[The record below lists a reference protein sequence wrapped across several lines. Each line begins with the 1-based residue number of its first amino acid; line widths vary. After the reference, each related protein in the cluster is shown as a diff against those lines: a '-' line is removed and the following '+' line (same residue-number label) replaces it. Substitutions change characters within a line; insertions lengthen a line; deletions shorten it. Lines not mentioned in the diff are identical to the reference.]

1 MSRLLDVYLKDVL
14 VGKLCQDNTARLFFT
29 YNVDYLKSDGLPISI
44 SMPLQEKPFEDNIVR
59 PFFSGLLPDD
69 IVRQRLARYLGLSE
83 KNPFSLLEAIGGECA
98 GALSLYSDGERAQVS
113 EQEVEILDDQKL
125 SEILNLLKSRP
136 LLAGDDGLRLS
147 LAGAQDKIAVGLKN
161 DNICIMRGTTPTT
174 HILKPSVSDIED
186 SVHNELFC
194 MRLANMVGIET
205 PNVDIKFVNGM
216 PYFLVER
223 YDRVKGPKGII
234 RLHQEDFCQSLSI
247 MPEQKYEREGG
258 PSIEE
263 CLELISENS
272 LMSADDSIFFL
283 ERIIFNY
290 IIGNADAHGKNY
302 SFIYEDK
309 GVRLAP
315 AYDLLSTAIYPELSN
330 KMAMKIGGKYKPMDV
345 YVAHWY
351 SLTKEAVSSQKDMN
365 KRLKRLSM
373 NCLAQADLLKKQLND
388 NGVVSPVFDKIIAV
402 MQSRVRHIVSQMN
415 A

>member
-14 VGKLCQDNTARLFFT
+14 VGKLCQDNTARLSFT
-29 YNVDYLKSDGLPISI
+29 YNVDYFKSDGLPISI
-44 SMPLQEKPFEDNIVR
+44 SMPLQEKPFDDNVVR

-69 IVRQRLARYLGLSE
+69 IIRQRLARYLGLSE

-98 GALSLYSDGERAQVS
+98 GALSLYPDGTIPQVS
-113 EQEVEILDDQKL
+113 QQEVEILDDQKL
-125 SEILNLLKSRP
+125 SEILDLLKSRP

-147 LAGAQDKIAVGLKN
+147 LAGAQDKLAVGLKD

-174 HILKPSVSDIED
+174 HILKPAVSDIED

-194 MRLANMVGIET
+194 MRLANMVGIKA
-205 PNVDIKFVNGM
+205 PNVDIKFVNGI

-223 YDRVKGPKGII
+223 YDRVKGPKGTI

-258 PSIEE
+258 PSIKE
-263 CLELISENS
+263 CLELISRNS
-272 LMSADDSIFFL
+272 LMSADDSIQFL

-302 SFIYEDK
+302 SFIYRDK
-309 GVRLAP
+309 VIRLAP

-330 KMAMKIGGKYKPMDV
+330 KMAMKIGGKYKPMDI
-345 YVAHWY
+345 YIAHWY
-351 SLTKEAVSSQKDMN
+351 SLTKETVSSKKDMD
-365 KRLKRLSM
+365 KRLNRLSM
-373 NCLAQADLLKKQLND
+373 DCLAQADFLKKQLND

-402 MQSRVRHIVSQMN
+402 MQSRVKHITRQR
-415 A
+415 